1 MDDKCKN
8 IIEVISSLFGKTNVT
23 VATKYKTS
31 NGWSPYDSRA
41 AAYYHNAIGIVIR
54 TSSTHFVTSS
64 QSFKTKTS
72 KTIKAHIGSQAS
84 MIFPNFNSDKTALT
98 STMFFE
104 ANMKAMWA
112 TLAITSKI
120 EKSI

>member
-1 MDDKCKN
+1 
-8 IIEVISSLFGKTNVT
+8 
-23 VATKYKTS
+23 
-31 NGWSPYDSRA
+31 
-41 AAYYHNAIGIVIR
+41 
-54 TSSTHFVTSS
+54 
-64 QSFKTKTS
+64 
-72 KTIKAHIGSQAS
+72 
-84 MIFPNFNSDKTALT
+84 LT